1 MEILNVLNLTQVH
14 NIHLISIF
22 SKKPPIKLNQ
32 RSWALESPIR
42 VYIIR
47 KPVLIGYTLVF
58 TMFLNISF

>member
-14 NIHLISIF
+14 NIHLTTQS
-22 SKKPPIKLNQ
+22 SVKKTKNIKLNQ

-58 TMFLNISF
+58 TTKCF

>member
-14 NIHLISIF
+14 NIHLTTQS
-22 SKKPPIKLNQ
+22 SVKKKNPIKLNQ

-58 TMFLNISF
+58 TTKCF

>member
-14 NIHLISIF
+14 NIHLTTQS
-22 SKKPPIKLNQ
+22 SVKKKTPIKLNQ

-58 TMFLNISF
+58 TTKCF

>member
-14 NIHLISIF
+14 NIHLTTQS
-22 SKKPPIKLNQ
+22 SVKKKQNIKLNQ

-58 TMFLNISF
+58 TTKCF

>member
-14 NIHLISIF
+14 NIHLTTQS
-22 SKKPPIKLNQ
+22 SVKKKPIKLNQ

-58 TMFLNISF
+58 TTKCF

>member
-22 SKKPPIKLNQ
+22 SKKKKPIKLNQ
-32 RSWALESPIR
+32 RSWALESPIK

-58 TMFLNISF
+58 TTKYF

>member
-14 NIHLISIF
+14 NIHLTTQS
-22 SKKPPIKLNQ
+22 SGKKPIKLNQ
-32 RSWALESPIR
+32 RSWALEIPIR

-58 TMFLNISF
+58 TTKCF

>member
-14 NIHLISIF
+14 NIHLTTQS
-22 SKKPPIKLNQ
+22 SVKKKTIKLNQ

-58 TMFLNISF
+58 TTKCF